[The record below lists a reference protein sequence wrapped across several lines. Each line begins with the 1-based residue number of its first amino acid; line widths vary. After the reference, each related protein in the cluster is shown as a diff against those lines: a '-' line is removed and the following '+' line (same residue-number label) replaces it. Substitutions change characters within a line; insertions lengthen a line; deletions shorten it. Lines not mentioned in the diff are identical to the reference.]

1 MVELS
6 DAAKKQLEDYFSDKT
21 ASPIRVYAGGGC
33 CSGPRLALALDDP
46 RENDDSFAAGGFTF
60 LVDKDLLAQTGNI
73 RVDMTPYGFSVE
85 SDNPLEG
92 GGSCASSGSC
102 GGCGSSGSSCG
113 G

>member
-1 MVELS
+1 M
-6 DAAKKQLEDYFSDKT
+6 DK
-21 ASPIRVYAGGGC
+21 A
-33 CSGPRLALALDDP
+33 
-46 RENDDSFAAGGFTF
+46 
-60 LVDKDLLAQTGNI
+60 LLAQTGAI

-92 GGSCASSGSC
+92 GGSCSSSGTC